1 MPDRAR
7 LDAFLDLLVKWNK
20 AYNLTAVRD
29 RADMETRHVQ
39 DSLAIRPWLRGKTVL
54 DVGTG
59 AGLPG
64 LVLAIAEPERHFVVL
79 DSNGKK
85 VRFCEHAIDALGLA
99 NAEAVQARV
108 EDYRPPAPFGTVV
121 SRAFATVAAFVEQA
135 GHLCAADGVMLAM
148 KGTHPG
154 AELDGLPAG
163 WRVAGVQRIEVPGLD
178 ADRHLV
184 ELIPDTTR

>member
-7 LDAFLDLLVKWNK
+7 LDAFLDLLAKWNK

-29 RADMETRHVQ
+29 RAGMETRHVQ
-39 DSLAIRPWLRGKTVL
+39 DSLAIRPWLRGSTVL

-59 AGLPG
+59 AGIPG
-64 LVLAIAEPERHFVVL
+64 LVLAIAEPDRHFVVL
-79 DSNGKK
+79 DANGKK
-85 VRFCEHAIDALGLA
+85 VRFCQHAIDVLGLA

-108 EDYRPPAPFGTVV
+108 EDYRPPAPFDTVV
-121 SRAFATVAAFVEQA
+121 SRAFATVASFVEQA
-135 GHLCAADGVMLAM
+135 GHLCATDGVMLAM

-154 AELDGLPAG
+154 AELDDTPPG
-163 WRVAGVQRIEVPGLD
+163 WRVAGVHRIEVPGLD

-184 ELIPDTTR
+184 ELTPDTNR